1 MSAFFIV
8 GTGWIDTEIIWNFSL
23 ITVAAAALPNLIAIF
38 LLSKEMRTL
47 QDNYTQEREN

>member
-8 GTGWIDTEIIWNFSL
+8 GTGWIDTEIIWNFAL

-38 LLSKEMRTL
+38 LLAKEMKTL
-47 QDNYTQEREN
+47 QENYIED